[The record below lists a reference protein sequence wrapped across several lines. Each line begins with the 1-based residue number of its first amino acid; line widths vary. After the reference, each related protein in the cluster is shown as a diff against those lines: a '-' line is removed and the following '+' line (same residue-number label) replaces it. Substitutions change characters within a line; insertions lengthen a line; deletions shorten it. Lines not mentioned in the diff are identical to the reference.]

1 MRSNAVLV
9 GNKLQ
14 YSSLCSAY
22 AYCFFSNDYQC
33 LITVISST
41 RVQETRLMMKAHDCE
56 EKRNKEHQYK
66 CLKYY
71 CESFRSRQAQV
82 FFLRTHMTSILYFI
96 LIEALSNQSKEKKNK
111 KTKRLKSILLKA
123 ARRKRLKKRVWRHW
137 C

>member
-96 LIEALSNQSKEKKNK
+96 LIEALSNQSNEK
-111 KTKRLKSILLKA
+111 KTKKLRDWKVFYSKQPDA
-123 ARRKRLKKRVWRHW
+123 KDWKKRVWRHW